1 MATYVLVHGAGH
13 GGWCYQRVARLLR
26 AQGHEVHTPS
36 LTGLGERAH
45 LLTPDVGLETHIADV
60 VSLLEHEDL
69 SDVILAG
76 HSYGGIVITG
86 AADRALGRV
95 AQLVYLDAAILYDGE
110 SLASVTPAIAA
121 MREGMRVAN
130 GIELVLW
137 PDDPVAYAI
146 YGVTDKA
153 DWAWMRARLHPHPWR
168 AFTDTLSLAHP
179 EAVARLPR
187 TLINC
192 PSTLAKRVGESLDR
206 YHRGDRVWEIDTG
219 HDLMITEPEK
229 TAEML
234 LQLADQNLSSVIY
247 SGAKITREE
256 R

>member
-45 LLTPDVGLETHIADV
+45 LLRPDVGLDTHIADV
-60 VSLLEHEDL
+60 VSLLEHENL
-69 SDVILAG
+69 TDVILAG

-110 SLASVTPAIAA
+110 SLFDVTPALAA
-121 MREGMRVAN
+121 MREEMKVVDGM
-130 GIELVLW
+130 ELVLW
-137 PDDPVAYAI
+137 PDDPIAYTI
-146 YGVTDKA
+146 YGVTDA
-153 DWAWMRARLHPHPWR
+153 TDWAWMRERLHPHPWR
-168 AFTDTLSLAHP
+168 AFTDKLRLDNAD
-179 EAVARLPR
+179 AVARLPR
-187 TLINC
+187 TVINC
-192 PSTLAKRVGESLDR
+192 PSTLAKRVGESLER
-206 YHRGDRVWEIDTG
+206 YHVGDRVWSIDTG

-234 LQLADQNLSSVIY
+234 LQLC
-247 SGAKITREE
+247 
-256 R
+256 